1 MVVNSRHWMLH
12 NYSSNCW
19 GTGPGFMLF
28 AVEYHLGIRRS
39 WWQWEHSVL
48 FLDIVRLGNLSEQV
62 LHSLNSRETSL
73 EWKFNVLDST
83 AFCWNNGVAMLMS
96 LLSCWVSLMA
106 SNRACLS
113 SGVFS
118 LLCCWAS
125 LMASN
130 WACRSEVSL
139 SILCCWARLRASKR
153 ASLTSWCSF
162 CLLTC
167 WATCGISASLPS
179 FVSFY
184 RIG

>member
-19 GTGPGFMLF
+19 GTGQGFMLF

-106 SNRACLS
+106 SNRACFCLGFHS
-113 SGVFS
+113 VFS
-118 LLCCWAS
+118 VVGPVWRPPIEPAS
-125 LMASN
+125 LLGFHYLFYVVGPV
-130 WACRSEVSL
+130 WGHPSEPV
-139 SILCCWARLRASKR
+139 WPR
-153 ASLTSWCSF
+153 
-162 CLLTC
+162 
-167 WATCGISASLPS
+167 GVH
-179 FVSFY
+179 FVC
-184 RIG
+184 